1 MSFKADLAEQEPFER
16 EIAHLVALQMG
27 GLVKPKT
34 PGIDLGKDFTLF
46 VPFGIEVKCDKKSN
60 VTGNLFFE
68 VHNSKQDKPSGL
80 RATKAAK
87 IYHYAPSRKVI
98 FIYPPGMMLL
108 ELQSK
113 PYKFVTKVGDNNSD
127 GYVVPIAEV
136 ERFNF
141 VELMNL

>member
-1 MSFKADLAEQEPFER
+1 MSFQADLAEQEPFER
-16 EIAHLVALQMG
+16 KIADLVARKMG
-27 GLVKPKT
+27 GLVQPKT

-60 VTGNLFFE
+60 VTGNLYFE

-87 IYHYAPSRKVI
+87 IYHYAPSRKTM
-98 FIYPPGMMLL
+98 FIYAPGMMLL
-108 ELQSK
+108 ELTSK

-127 GYVVPIAEV
+127 GYVVPITEV
-136 ERFNF
+136 EKFNF
-141 VELMNL
+141 VEIMIL